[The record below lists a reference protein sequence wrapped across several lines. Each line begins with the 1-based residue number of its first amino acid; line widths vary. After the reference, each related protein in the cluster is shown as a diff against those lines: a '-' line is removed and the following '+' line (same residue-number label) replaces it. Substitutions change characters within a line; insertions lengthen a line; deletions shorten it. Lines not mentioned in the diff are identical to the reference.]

1 MTDCDLLTTSRIASG
16 LTAADRKA
24 QIGSDLRLRK
34 AQQGADA
41 QASFKRVTKTWRRD
55 LSAPCAD
62 RLAGIKETIAEP
74 CGIGEGR
81 SGHEGARPGHD
92 TCRRPRSDEGETREG
107 TA

>member
-1 MTDCDLLTTSRIASG
+1 MTDCDLITTGRIASG
-16 LTAADRKA
+16 LTAADREA
-24 QIGSDLRLRK
+24 PVGSDLMLRK
-34 AQQGADA
+34 ALQADGA

-55 LSAPCAD
+55 LPAPCAD